1 MVLLDDTLGARPDD
15 GGVDCMPVKTFN
27 RISQYSVTHTS
38 AEHMS
43 ISHSAQQILDSIG
56 LSTCFLSISTGFVS
70 FWNVLIIDLIELSSC
85 ASVYE

>member
-15 GGVDCMPVKTFN
+15 GGVDCMPVKTLN
-27 RISQYSVTHTS
+27 KISQYSVTHTS

-43 ISHSAQQILDSIG
+43 ISHSAQQILDSIV

-70 FWNVLIIDLIELSSC
+70 FWNVLIVDLIELSSC